1 MSKLPRIY
9 HSDEKRISNNKN
21 SYVSYRSIN
30 NDEKETTF
38 DFDENIYSLFN
49 KKSSFILKNGNTL
62 EGVIISK
69 RDKELLLN
77 DGRRIN
83 INDISS
89 IN

>member
-49 KKSSFILKNGNTL
+49 KKCSFILKNGNTL